1 MAREEQRERL
11 VTAALRVAGEHGLA
25 ELTVRR
31 IADAAGMST
40 MAVYSGFG
48 GRAGVLEALYR
59 RAFQMLAEAFEAVQ
73 QPSPHDDGGADAPA
87 RARYLIALA
96 LAYRSF
102 ALESPPRY
110 SLMFDRAVADFTP
123 SAELRAASLETA
135 FGPLIGV
142 VHGDLRK
149 AYALWA
155 TMHGLVGLELA
166 EVLATAPPSWGVVP
180 DEGAAERMYIAG
192 VRAVLAGLGLEGLGR
207 PLAGRLA
214 VRAQAFFAGSNG
226 ATVIDAGWP
235 GFGEMAGNVSAAG
248 AWPVWTQVMSGVS
261 RSAWIDGSPA
271 ARQWYCAGIR

>member
-1 MAREEQRERL
+1 MTREEQRDRL
-11 VTAALRVAGEHGLA
+11 VTAALRVADAQGLG

-31 IADAAGMST
+31 IAEAAGMST

-48 GRAGVLEALYR
+48 GRTGVLEALYR
-59 RAFQMLAEAFEAVQ
+59 RAFQLLTEAFEAVEK
-73 QPSPHDDGGADAPA
+73 PSGDDAGADDATA
-87 RARYLIALA
+87 RADGYLLALA

-102 ALESPPRY
+102 ALASPSRY

-123 SAELRAASLETA
+123 SPELRAASLETA

-142 VHGDLRK
+142 LSGDLRK

-192 VRAVLAGLGLEGLGR
+192 VRAVLTGLGL
-207 PLAGRLA
+207 
-214 VRAQAFFAGSNG
+214 
-226 ATVIDAGWP
+226 
-235 GFGEMAGNVSAAG
+235 
-248 AWPVWTQVMSGVS
+248 
-261 RSAWIDGSPA
+261 
-271 ARQWYCAGIR
+271 